1 MTYTTTELSKI
12 TGFTLSKISSLLHRM
27 GFTPVGIAGKN
38 QNVWDE
44 ECLDALLKKRRQK
57 ELESTIHLGSL
68 ATAFH
73 MGITEMRELLESKG
87 IKPVAVEHK
96 ALTGN
101 VIERYPIEV
110 REVIIKHFDDLK
122 VDKADEHPLV
132 TDKRCLKLNWW
143 PDIIPKCF
151 EDLDD
156 IA

>member
-1 MTYTTTELSKI
+1 MTYTSNELAELS
-12 TGFTLSKISSLLHRM
+12 GFSLSNISVSLKAL
-27 GFTPVGIAGKN
+27 GFTPVGITGKN

-101 VIERYPIEV
+101 LIERYPIEV
-110 REVIIKHFDDLK
+110 REVIIKQFDDLK

-132 TDKRCLKLNWW
+132 MDKRCLKLNWW